1 MALQV
6 GQVFH
11 LWCGAC
17 NPQKNKFHVLACVSP
32 GPWFFLINSSPT
44 NFQRSRPDQM
54 ASMLELSTGDLQCLS
69 HDSWLDCTMLMGG
82 YSAQALETMIQ
93 SGSSDYIGRLPTSK
107 RRIVRAIVENS
118 RVLTK
123 ADKVH
128 LLAVW

>member
-11 LWCGAC
+11 LWCRAC
-17 NPQKNKFHVLACVSP
+17 TPQKNKFYVLACVSP

-44 NFQRSRPDQM
+44 SFQQARPHLM
-54 ASMLELSTGDLQCLS
+54 ASMLELAAGDLQCLK
-69 HDSWLDCTMLMGG
+69 HDSWLDCTMVMGG
-82 YSAQALETMIQ
+82 YSAQALETIVQ
-93 SGSSDYIGRLPTSK
+93 SSSKEYLGRLSTPK
-107 RRIVRAIVENS
+107 RRAVRAVVEHS

-123 ADKVH
+123 TEKVH